1 MYDDCY
7 LPGRRNVCLT
17 LALLWLATLK
27 WGVSRGGC
35 GWPEPE
41 LLESLMTMMLT
52 EKQIRVLRFFRDY
65 RQEHGI
71 SPTLAEAAQA
81 LGVSKITVH
90 EHLNQLT
97 KKGAVQRDRAKARA
111 VAILYDPDADELSST
126 EDGIPSLPLVGRI
139 AAGRPIEAL
148 EDREDVRLT
157 DLVPTGDRIYML
169 RVRGK
174 SMIED
179 HIDDG
184 DLVVVERRE
193 TANDGDI
200 VVAILED
207 EEATLKRFYRESNG
221 MIRLQPANSEMEPL
235 FTNRVQLRGV
245 VRGVVRNY
253 R

>member
-1 MYDDCY
+1 
-7 LPGRRNVCLT
+7 
-17 LALLWLATLK
+17 
-27 WGVSRGGC
+27 
-35 GWPEPE
+35 
-41 LLESLMTMMLT
+41 MTMMLT

-65 RQEHGI
+65 RQEHSI
-71 SPTLAEAAQA
+71 APTLEEAAQA
-81 LGVSKITVH
+81 LGVSKITIH
-90 EHLNQLT
+90 EHLNQLS
-97 KKGAVQRDRAKARA
+97 KKGAIHRDRAKARA
-111 VAILYDPDADELSST
+111 VAILFDPDEPSGPKDA
-126 EDGIPSLPLVGRI
+126 IPTLPLVGTI
-139 AAGRPIEAL
+139 AAGEPIDAL
-148 EDREDVRLT
+148 EVREEISLT
-157 DLVPTGDRIYML
+157 DLVPTGDRIYLL

-200 VVAILED
+200 VVPILED

-245 VRGVVRNY
+245 VRGVIRKF

>member
-1 MYDDCY
+1 MN
-7 LPGRRNVCLT
+7 L
-17 LALLWLATLK
+17 
-27 WGVSRGGC
+27 
-35 GWPEPE
+35 
-41 LLESLMTMMLT
+41 MLT

-65 RQEHGI
+65 RQENGI
-71 SPTLAEAAQA
+71 APTLDEAAQA
-81 LGVSKITVH
+81 LGVSKITIH
-90 EHLNQLT
+90 EHLNQLS
-97 KKGAVQRDRAKARA
+97 KKGAIHRDRAKARA
-111 VAILYDPDADELSST
+111 GAILYDPDADEQ
-126 EDGIPSLPLVGRI
+126 DQNDDAIPSLPLVGSI

-148 EDREDVRLT
+148 EDREDLSLT
-157 DLVPTGDRIYML
+157 ELVPTGDRIYLL

-207 EEATLKRFYRESNG
+207 EEATLKRFYREPNG

-245 VRGVVRNY
+245 VRGVIRKF

>member
-1 MYDDCY
+1 
-7 LPGRRNVCLT
+7 
-17 LALLWLATLK
+17 
-27 WGVSRGGC
+27 
-35 GWPEPE
+35 
-41 LLESLMTMMLT
+41 MTMMLT
-52 EKQIRVLRFFRDY
+52 EKQIRVLRYFRDY
-65 RQEHGI
+65 RQENSI
-71 SPTLAEAAQA
+71 APTLEEAAQA

-90 EHLNQLT
+90 EHLNQLS
-97 KKGAVQRDRAKARA
+97 KKGAIHRDRAKARA
-111 VAILYDPDADELSST
+111 VAILFDPDADDSSAARDRMPT
-126 EDGIPSLPLVGRI
+126 VPLVGTI
-139 AAGRPIEAL
+139 AAGQPIDAL
-148 EDREDVRLT
+148 EDREDLSLT
-157 DLVPTGDRIYML
+157 ELVPTGDRIYLL

-245 VRGVVRNY
+245 VRGVIRKF

>member
-1 MYDDCY
+1 MN
-7 LPGRRNVCLT
+7 L
-17 LALLWLATLK
+17 
-27 WGVSRGGC
+27 
-35 GWPEPE
+35 
-41 LLESLMTMMLT
+41 MLT

-65 RQEHGI
+65 RRDNGI
-71 SPTLAEAAQA
+71 APTLDEAAQA
-81 LGVSKITVH
+81 LGVSKITIH
-90 EHLNQLT
+90 EHLNQLAR
-97 KKGAVQRDRAKARA
+97 KGAIHRDRAKARA
-111 VAILYDPDADELSST
+111 VAILHDPDAEEDVVQNDVSSRGDA
-126 EDGIPSLPLVGRI
+126 EAVIPSVPLVGMI

-148 EDREDVRLT
+148 EEREEVSLT
-157 DLVPTGDRIYML
+157 ELVPTGDRIYLL

-235 FTNRVQLRGV
+235 FTNRVQVRGV
-245 VRGVVRNY
+245 VRGVIRNF

>member
-1 MYDDCY
+1 M
-7 LPGRRNVCLT
+7 N
-17 LALLWLATLK
+17 
-27 WGVSRGGC
+27 
-35 GWPEPE
+35 
-41 LLESLMTMMLT
+41 MMLT
-52 EKQIRVLRFFRDY
+52 EKQIRVLRYFRDY
-65 RQEHGI
+65 RRENGI
-71 SPTLAEAAQA
+71 APTLDEAAQA
-81 LGVSKITVH
+81 LGVSKITIH
-90 EHLNQLT
+90 EHLKQLT
-97 KKGAVQRDRAKARA
+97 KKGAIHRDRAKARA
-111 VAILYDPDADELSST
+111 VAILYDPDAEEL
-126 EDGIPSLPLVGRI
+126 EYQENPVPSLPLLGSI
-139 AAGRPIEAL
+139 AAGRPIDVL
-148 EDREDVRLT
+148 EDREDLSLT
-157 DLVPTGDRIYML
+157 ELVPTGDRIYLL
-169 RVRGK
+169 RVKGK

-245 VRGVVRNY
+245 VRGVIRKF